1 MAYPIIAARSKSM
14 KDLLLVGATGL
25 VGQSVLRHALADSRV
40 GKVVAVTRKPLP
52 PQPKLENPVV
62 DFDALPADAPWWNVD
77 GGICTLG
84 TTMRQAESHLAFRK
98 VDVDYPLA
106 VAKLLRDHG
115 AQSFAFNSS
124 IGANPKARAFY
135 MRVKGEVE
143 QRLIA
148 GAFPSLTL
156 VRPSGILGPRR
167 PNRRW
172 EARAIRMF
180 HSLRPILPRHYRVV
194 PADKIA
200 RALLEAAIN
209 APPGVH
215 IVESERL

>member
-1 MAYPIIAARSKSM
+1 M

-25 VGQSVLRHALADSRV
+25 VGQAVLRQALADNRV
-40 GKVVAVTRKPLP
+40 GKVVAVTRNPLP
-52 PQPKLENPVV
+52 PQPRLENPLV
-62 DFDALPADAPWWNVD
+62 DFDNLPADAPWWRVD
-77 GGICTLG
+77 GGICTL
-84 TTMRQAESHLAFRK
+84 E
-98 VDVDYPLA
+98 YPLA
-106 VAKLLRDHG
+106 VAKLLYDHG

-148 GAFPSLTL
+148 GGFPSLTL
-156 VRPSGILGPRR
+156 VRPSGILGPRK
-167 PNRRW
+167 PNRAW
-172 EARAIRMF
+172 EARTIRMF
-180 HSLRPILPRHYRVV
+180 HTLRPVLPRHYRVV

-200 RALLEAAIN
+200 KALLEAAIN

>member
-1 MAYPIIAARSKSM
+1 MA
-14 KDLLLVGATGL
+14 DLLLVGATGL
-25 VGQSVLRHALADSRV
+25 VGQSVLRQALADSRV
-40 GKVVAVTRKPLP
+40 SRVVAVTRNPLP
-52 PQPKLENPVV
+52 PQPKLENPLV
-62 DFDALPADAPWWNVD
+62 DFDALPSDAPWWQVH

-84 TTMRQAESHLAFRK
+84 TTMRQAGSHLAFRK

-106 VAKLLRDHG
+106 VANLLRQNG

-148 GAFPSLTL
+148 CGFPSLTL
-156 VRPSGILGPRR
+156 VRPSGILGPRKPHR
-167 PNRRW
+167 AW
-172 EARAIRMF
+172 EARTIRVF
-180 HSLRPILPRHYRVV
+180 HSMRPFLPRHYRVV

-200 RALLEAAIN
+200 KALLEAAIS
-209 APPGVH
+209 APAGVQV
-215 IVESERL
+215 VESERL

>member
-1 MAYPIIAARSKSM
+1 M

-25 VGQSVLRHALADSRV
+25 VGQSVLRHALADSRI
-40 GKVVAVTRKPLP
+40 GKIVAVTRKPLP
-52 PQPKLENPVV
+52 PQPKLENPLV
-62 DFDALPADAPWWNVD
+62 DFDALPADAPWWKVD
-77 GGICTLG
+77 GWICTLG
-84 TTMRQAESHLAFRK
+84 TTMRQAGSPLAFRK
-98 VDVDYPLA
+98 VDVEYPLA

-156 VRPSGILGPRR
+156 VRPSGILGPRK

-172 EARAIRMF
+172 EARTIRMF

-200 RALLEAAIN
+200 MALLEAAIN